1 MSRSYQDYEP
11 DCQYKEG
18 EAQDLIEFHVKH
30 FRKDQLKVH
39 FGSNNVLTVSGER
52 PLEGSKW
59 TRFRKEFTIPKDCKA
74 NEIRARFSSGFLY
87 ITIPK
92 KIAYSQQDSLTTM
105 QHGESASSLPPVED
119 KGKLKQENNISQSR
133 EAAGEGT
140 TGAPT
145 ENAIS
150 PQARPKWFISKLKM
164 ESKTAMK
171 IGASLTVAAL
181 QFIVLFY
188 AFKLCDPMIMNV

>member
-1 MSRSYQDYEP
+1 MSRSYQDLEP

-18 EAQDLIEFHVKH
+18 EAQYTIEFHVKH
-30 FRKDQLKVH
+30 FRKDQLRVH

-92 KIAYSQQDSLTTM
+92 KIAYSQQDSLTPM
-105 QHGESASSLPPVED
+105 QSLPPVED

-150 PQARPKWFISKLKM
+150 PQTRPKWFISKLKM

-171 IGASLTVAAL
+171 IGASLTVAIL
-181 QFIVLFY
+181 LFIVLFY
-188 AFKLCDPMIMNV
+188 AFKLYDPMIMNV

>member
-1 MSRSYQDYEP
+1 MY
-11 DCQYKEG
+11 CQP
-18 EAQDLIEFHVKH
+18 LFNSLSLLCNVTFHPFNSMLSDFK
-30 FRKDQLKVH
+30 KDQLKVH

-59 TRFRKEFTIPKDCKA
+59 IRFRKEFTTPKDCKA
-74 NEIRARFSSGFLY
+74 NKIRARFGSGLLY

-92 KIAYSQQDSLTTM
+92 EIAYSQQDSVTST

-119 KGKLKQENNISQSR
+119 KGKVKQENDISQSG
-133 EAAGEGT
+133 EAAGEGS

-150 PQARPKWFISKLKM
+150 PKARPSPKWLKM
-164 ESKTAMK
+164 DSKTAMK

-181 QFIVLFY
+181 LLIVLFY
-188 AFKLCDPMIMNV
+188 ASKLYDPMVMNV